1 MCQSY
6 HVASTNF
13 ADNFEKT
20 TGFQEIVCT
29 TGESASGTWYS
40 ALDVVFE
47 AQHKDRKK
55 ANTYRES
62 LQKSSLNHV
71 TLSV

>member
-1 MCQSY
+1 MKKMCQSY

-13 ADNFEKT
+13 ADNLEKT

-29 TGESASGTWYS
+29 TGESASETWYS

-47 AQHKDRKK
+47 D
-55 ANTYRES
+55 
-62 LQKSSLNHV
+62 
-71 TLSV
+71 